1 MRVLITGGSGFIGRR
16 LAMAVLR
23 SGAVMVDDGAPRPFE
38 RMTLFDSVAAGDL
51 PRDARIEVVTGDIT
65 DAGAVQRVAAPADVV
80 WHLAAVVSAAAEADF
95 DLGYRVNV
103 DGTRALLEALRG
115 TGRRPRVVFAS
126 SFAVYGG
133 DMPQV
138 VSDELHPTPQSSYGT
153 QKAIGELL
161 VADYSR
167 KGFVDGR
174 SLRLPTIVVRP
185 AKPNRAASTFASSI
199 IREPLAGEEAVCPVR
214 PDTAI
219 YILSPRRVT
228 EALVRAMRLPESAWG
243 TNRTL
248 ALPGITTTVG
258 EMVEALAR
266 VAGEA
271 VVDRIRWQ
279 PDPA

>member
-38 RMTLFDSVAAGDL
+38 RMTLFDSVPAEDL
-51 PRDARIEVVTGDIT
+51 PRDGRIEVVTGDIT

-103 DGTRALLEALRG
+103 DGTRTLLEALRG

-133 DMPQV
+133 DLPPV
-138 VSDELHPTPQSSYGT
+138 VGDEFHPVPQSSYGA

-161 VADYSR
+161 VSDYAR

-185 AKPNRAASTFASSI
+185 GKPNKAASTWASSI
-199 IREPLAGEEAVCPVR
+199 LREPLQGQEAVCPV
-214 PDTAI
+214 PPETSMWM
-219 YILSPRRVT
+219 LSPRRVVD
-228 EALVRAMRLPESAWG
+228 AFIHAHNLPAETWG
-243 TNRTL
+243 GNPVV
-248 ALPGITTTVG
+248 ALPGIT
-258 EMVEALAR
+258 
-266 VAGEA
+266 
-271 VVDRIRWQ
+271 
-279 PDPA
+279 

>member
-103 DGTRALLEALRG
+103 DGTRTLLEALRG

-133 DMPQV
+133 DLPPV
-138 VSDELHPTPQSSYGT
+138 VGDEFHPVPQSSYGT

-161 VADYSR
+161 VADHSR

-185 AKPNRAASTFASSI
+185 GKPNKAASTFASSI
-199 IREPLAGEEAVCPVR
+199 IREPLAGQEAVCPVAR
-214 PDTAI
+214 EAEM
-219 YILSPRRVT
+219 YVLSPRRVVQ
-228 EALVRAMRLPESAWG
+228 ALLRAMRLSDEAWG
-243 TNRTL
+243 VGRAL
-248 ALPGITTTVG
+248 LLPGMTVSVG
-258 EMVEALAR
+258 EM
-266 VAGEA
+266 
-271 VVDRIRWQ
+271 
-279 PDPA
+279 